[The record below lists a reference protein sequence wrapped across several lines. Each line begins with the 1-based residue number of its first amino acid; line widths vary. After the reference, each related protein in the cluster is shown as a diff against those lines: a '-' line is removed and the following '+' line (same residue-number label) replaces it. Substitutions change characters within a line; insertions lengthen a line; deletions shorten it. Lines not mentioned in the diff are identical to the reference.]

1 MKRSSYEQFAIVR
14 SDSAPLFEKQL
25 NERVYE
31 LRDNY
36 PEVKF
41 SESIPLYAQIKYRME
56 TTAPESISDEYEMVG
71 ACFVCGQCPYF
82 VPATNKNGSVD
93 LRCKVGDCTHLDN
106 ELGRAYRTSPACDHL
121 YEAIRG
127 REVKLCFTEQD

>member
-25 NERVYE
+25 NEKMFE

-41 SESIPLYAQIKYRME
+41 SDSIPLYAQVKYRME
-56 TTAPESISDEYEMVG
+56 TKTPESISEEYEMVG
-71 ACFVCGQCPYF
+71 ASFVCEQCPCFVL
-82 VPATNKNGSVD
+82 ATNKDGSED
-93 LRCKVGDCTHLDN
+93 LRCKVGDCTNPDN

-121 YEAIRG
+121 YELIQK
-127 REVKLCFTEQD
+127 REVKLCFTK

>member
-25 NERVYE
+25 NEKMYE

-41 SESIPLYAQIKYRME
+41 SDSIPLYAQVKYRME
-56 TTAPESISDEYEMVG
+56 TVAPESISEEFEMVG
-71 ACFVCGQCPYF
+71 ASFVCEQCPYF
-82 VPATNKNGSVD
+82 VPATNKDGSED
-93 LRCKVGDCTHLDN
+93 LRCKVGDCTHPDN
-106 ELGRAYRTSPACDHL
+106 ELGRAYRTSSACDHL
-121 YEAIRG
+121 YELIKEG
-127 REVKLCFTEQD
+127 KVKLCFTE

>member
-1 MKRSSYEQFAIVR
+1 MKRSSYEQFAIVK

-25 NERVYE
+25 NEKMYE

-41 SESIPLYAQIKYRME
+41 SDSIPLYAQVKYRME
-56 TTAPESISDEYEMVG
+56 TKTPESISEEYEMVG
-71 ACFVCGQCPYF
+71 ASFVCEQCPYF
-82 VPATNKNGSVD
+82 VLATNKNGSED
-93 LRCKVGDCTHLDN
+93 LRCKVGDCTHPDN

-121 YEAIRG
+121 YELIQK
-127 REVKLCFTEQD
+127 REVKLCFTK

>member
-41 SESIPLYAQIKYRME
+41 SESIPLYAQIKYRHE
-56 TTAPESISDEYEMVG
+56 TITPESISEEYEMAGVY
-71 ACFVCGQCPYF
+71 FVCEQCPFF
-82 VPATNKNGSVD
+82 VPATNKDGSLD
-93 LRCKVGDCTHLDN
+93 LRCKVGDCTHPDN
-106 ELGRAYRTSPACDHL
+106 ELGRTYKTSCACDGL
-121 YEAIRG
+121 YEAIRE
-127 REVKLCFTEQD
+127 RKVQLCFTK

>member
-1 MKRSSYEQFAIVR
+1 MKRSSYEQFAIVK

-36 PEVKF
+36 PEVTF
-41 SESIPLYAQIKYRME
+41 SDSILYARIKYRME
-56 TTAPESISDEYEMVG
+56 TIAPESISDEYEMVG
-71 ACFVCGQCPYF
+71 ALFVCEQCPYF
-82 VPATNKNGSVD
+82 VPATNKDGSLD
-93 LRCKVGDCTHLDN
+93 LRCKVGDCTHPDN
-106 ELGRAYRTSPACDHL
+106 ELGRTYKTSLACDHL

-127 REVKLCFTEQD
+127 REVKICFMK

>member
-25 NERVYE
+25 NEKIYE

-41 SESIPLYAQIKYRME
+41 CDSIRSN
-56 TTAPESISDEYEMVG
+56 TAWR
-71 ACFVCGQCPYF
+71 Q
-82 VPATNKNGSVD
+82 
-93 LRCKVGDCTHLDN
+93 
-106 ELGRAYRTSPACDHL
+106 
-121 YEAIRG
+121 
-127 REVKLCFTEQD
+127 

>member
-1 MKRSSYEQFAIVR
+1 MKSSSYEQFAIVR

-31 LRDNY
+31 LRNNY

-41 SESIPLYAQIKYRME
+41 SESIPLYAQIKYRQE
-56 TTAPESISDEYEMVG
+56 TIAPESISDEYEMAGV
-71 ACFVCGQCPYF
+71 CFVCEQCPYF
-82 VPATNKNGSVD
+82 VPATNKDGSVD
-93 LRCKVGDCTHLDN
+93 LRCKAGDCTHPDN
-106 ELGRAYRTSPACDHL
+106 DLGRTYKTSPACDGL

-127 REVKLCFTEQD
+127 RKVKLCFTE

>member
-25 NERVYE
+25 NEKMYE

-41 SESIPLYAQIKYRME
+41 SDSIPLYAQIKYRKE
-56 TTAPESISDEYEMVG
+56 TIAPETISDEFELVG
-71 ACFVCGQCPYF
+71 ASFVCEQCPYF
-82 VPATNKNGSVD
+82 VPATNKDGSED
-93 LRCKVGDCTHLDN
+93 LRCKVGDCTHESN
-106 ELGRAYRTSPACDHL
+106 ELGRTYRTSPACDHL
-121 YEAIRG
+121 YELIQK
-127 REVKLCFTEQD
+127 REVKLCFTK

>member
-1 MKRSSYEQFAIVR
+1 MKSSSYEQFAIVK

-41 SESIPLYAQIKYRME
+41 SESIPLYAQIKYRQE
-56 TTAPESISDEYEMVG
+56 TIAPESISDEYEMVG
-71 ACFVCGQCPYF
+71 ACFVCEQCPYF
-82 VPATNKNGSVD
+82 VPATNKDGTED
-93 LRCKVGDCTHLDN
+93 LRCKAGDCTHPDN

-127 REVKLCFTEQD
+127 RRVKLCFTE